1 MTCLIRCVPNKAGDL
16 NLIVFSMITRI
27 NDSKTLT
34 KDMSCE
40 CKFNGRKWNS
50 DQWWTNDKCW
60 CKCKRHVC
68 EKDYVWNPATCNF
81 ENWKCLTSIIN

>member
-40 CKFNGRKWNS
+40 CKFNGRK
-50 DQWWTNDKCW
+50 
-60 CKCKRHVC
+60 
-68 EKDYVWNPATCNF
+68 
-81 ENWKCLTSIIN
+81 